1 LHREREKQASVSES
15 QDLELPERAD
25 PVSVLICDD
34 QRLFADA
41 LAIVV
46 GSAPNVRLV
55 AEPVDNAAAA
65 IATCARL
72 RPEVVLMDLHLPGRP
87 NGIEA
92 TKRIR
97 SESPGTKVVIVT
109 ADSGDNVIL
118 DALESGA
125 SGVLRKSESL
135 DRVLDTVKAAA
146 RNEWLIDLKQLPRML
161 ESAAREREARRER
174 EHRLDQLT
182 EREREILALMQEGA
196 RTNQIAE
203 RLYISPRT
211 VATHAQNILRKLQVH
226 SKLEAVAFA
235 SLADQLSA

>member
-1 LHREREKQASVSES
+1 VSES
-15 QDLELPERAD
+15 QDLKLREGVAPI
-25 PVSVLICDD
+25 SVLICDE

-55 AEPVDNAAAA
+55 AEPVDNASAA
-65 IATCARL
+65 IAACARL
-72 RPEVVLMDLHLPGRP
+72 KPEVVLMDLHLPGKS

-92 TKRIR
+92 TKQIR
-97 SESPGTKVVIVT
+97 SESPGTKVIIVT
-109 ADSGDNVIL
+109 ADPRDHVIL
-118 DALESGA
+118 DALEAGA
-125 SGVLRKSESL
+125 SGVLRKSDSL
-135 DRVLDTVKAAA
+135 DRVLDAVGAAA
-146 RNEWLIDLKQLPRML
+146 RNEWLIDLKELPRML

-174 EHRLDQLT
+174 EHRLSQLT

-196 RTNQIAE
+196 RTAQIAE

-235 SLADQLSA
+235 SLIDQISA